1 MLLNQG
7 FAPVEDDHP
16 FGRRND
22 PQVHPM
28 DANDHARV
36 TALQS
41 YWPQRTQRN
50 PHRSQLVKRAAGLR
64 RLQDLLALE
73 REHIDHLSKEIEME
87 IQAAERS
94 ETKSAKADQN
104 R

>member
-1 MLLNQG
+1 MLLEQEL
-7 FAPVEDDHP
+7 APKEDDHP

-22 PQVHPM
+22 PQTHPM
-28 DANDHARV
+28 DANDHARL
-36 TALQS
+36 TTLQS

-50 PHRSQLVKRAAGLR
+50 PRRSQLVKRAAGLR

-73 REHIDHLSKEIEME
+73 REHINHLSKEIEAE

-94 ETKSAKADQN
+94 ETKSAKADKQ

>member
-1 MLLNQG
+1 MLETQG
-7 FAPVEDDHP
+7 FASTEDDHR

-22 PQVHPM
+22 PQAHAL
-28 DANDHARV
+28 DGNDHARL

-50 PHRSQLVKRAAGLR
+50 PRRSPLLKRAAGLR

-73 REHIDHLSKEIEME
+73 REHIEHVSKAIEAE
-87 IQAAERS
+87 IQAAEQA
-94 ETKSAKADQN
+94 EAKAAKGDKRQ
-104 R
+104 